1 MTTLW
6 IVHRDPLL
14 RSALTRAAG
23 APEAAVCGAPG
34 DPIFATAPLADVV
47 LLGLGGDL
55 EAELEFA
62 HQTAN
67 RAPDARW
74 ILVPDPDLADSARE
88 LFDGIDASILS
99 YPPDARALRA
109 QIRMARAGPR
119 AAAPGGRALLPLS
132 RRSTRD
138 SLSQRFAR
146 WFADLEL
153 PDLLRA
159 LDPHLGDVPLL
170 ILGEEGTGRGLLAH
184 YVHLFG
190 SDPGSE
196 FAHVPCEDGMS
207 AGSLRN
213 ALADAIGDS
222 TNRCTVWLEGVDALQ
237 TAAQRQLARWI
248 EFGPPSRVAR
258 ARVVRWI
265 GTSGDE
271 PAVGSANALD
281 PALRDA
287 LGGIPMRIPT
297 LRERPERI
305 AAFVTDTTVAW
316 CSARRQRPRRF
327 SEGALTALTEYP
339 WPLNLRELEAVVIQ
353 TLAASRA
360 DPIRIDDLQYDGIAF
375 APIDVSEV
383 GTLIDTDPGARSN
396 RLADAPHAPL
406 AAPRARE
413 AGSDPE
419 RKPAAASK
427 ARAATA
433 GASASIQPLA
443 AAIAH
448 EIRNPLST
456 IRTFVELLPSRYD
469 DSEFRSRFAELVGQ
483 DTHRIEAVIQ
493 RLTEFATLE
502 QPEIAAVDI
511 SALLEELLYE
521 RTDTVRNRQLLVLKE
536 LDEQHTAAI
545 GDAEQLRFALESL
558 IDKSLDLA
566 PEGGD
571 VFIASRHH
579 PAGLRG
585 GPAVRVL
592 VRFGNRDS
600 SPSGPHVPGTS
611 AAENALEYAIAAAVI
626 RAQGGTFAIDPGEGS
641 ETVLLLDIPA

>member
-6 IVHRDPLL
+6 IVHRDQLL
-14 RSALTRAAG
+14 RSALVRAAG
-23 APEAAVCGAPG
+23 APESAVCGAPG
-34 DPIFATAPLADVV
+34 DPIFAMAPPADVV

-62 HQTAN
+62 HQTAT
-67 RAPDARW
+67 RAPEARW
-74 ILVPDPDLADSARE
+74 ILVPEHGLADAARE

-109 QIRMARAGPR
+109 QIRMDRAGPR
-119 AAAPGGRALLPLS
+119 ITAPSGRAPLPLS
-132 RRSTRD
+132 QRSARD
-138 SLSQRFAR
+138 SLAQRFAR

-159 LDPHLGDVPLL
+159 LDPHLRDVPLL

-184 YVHLFG
+184 YAHLFG

-196 FAHVPCEDGMS
+196 FAHVLCEAGMS
-207 AGSLRN
+207 AASLRT
-213 ALADAIGDS
+213 ALAEAIGDS
-222 TNRCTVWLEGVDALQ
+222 TNRCTIWLEGVDVLP
-237 TAAQRQLARWI
+237 AATQRQLARWI
-248 EFGPPSRVAR
+248 EFGPPTRARVAR
-258 ARVVRWI
+258 WL

-271 PAVGSANALD
+271 PAIGSASALD

-297 LRERPERI
+297 LRERSERI
-305 AAFVTDTTVAW
+305 AAFVTDTTLAW

-327 SEGALTALTEYP
+327 AEDALAVLAEYP

-360 DPIRIDDLQYDGIAF
+360 DPIRVDDLQYDGIAF
-375 APIDVSEV
+375 APIDASEV
-383 GTLIDTDPGARSN
+383 GTMIDPDSGDRGG

-406 AAPRARE
+406 EAPGARE
-413 AGSDPE
+413 ADSAPE
-419 RKPAAASK
+419 RRPASASHPRD
-427 ARAATA
+427 AIAE
-433 GASASIQPLA
+433 ASASIQPLV

-448 EIRNPLST
+448 EMRNPLST
-456 IRTFVELLPSRYD
+456 IRTFAELLPSQYD
-469 DSEFRSRFAELVGQ
+469 DPEFRSRFAELVGQ

-493 RLTEFATLE
+493 RLTELAALE

-511 SALLEELLYE
+511 SALLEELLSE
-521 RTDTVRNRQLLVLKE
+521 RTETVRNRQLLVLKE
-536 LDEQHTAAI
+536 LDEQHTAAV
-545 GDAEQLRFALESL
+545 GDAGQLRFALESL

-566 PEGGD
+566 PGGGD

-579 PAGLRG
+579 PVSLRN

-592 VRFGNRDS
+592 VRFGKHDGS
-600 SPSGPHVPGTS
+600 QAGPFSPGTS
-611 AAENALEYAIAAAVI
+611 PAENALEYAIAAAII
-626 RAQGGTFAIDPGEGS
+626 RAQGGTFTIDPGEGH